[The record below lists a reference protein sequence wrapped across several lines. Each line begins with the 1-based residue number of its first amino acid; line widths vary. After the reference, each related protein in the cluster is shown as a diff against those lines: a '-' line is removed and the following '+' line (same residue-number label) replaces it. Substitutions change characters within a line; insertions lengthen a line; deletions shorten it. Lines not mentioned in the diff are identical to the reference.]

1 MAMAVFSHPQLLLLI
16 PAAIAI
22 MFLAIRKD
30 FVKLKGDRWA
40 FYQKVK
46 IRRRLAIFALR
57 SVVVACLL
65 AALAQPVALRQ
76 ELSSGDPSLTILV
89 DSSRSFDLFDRSVVD
104 KIKEELE
111 GEMPVSIR
119 QIATHDGSAIG
130 DELLATILGSD
141 NLLLVSDGRVTGGRS
156 LGDVMV
162 VASSINSTINSLYL
176 EPVKTDLALKVEGP
190 RITTVGID
198 NEFLVRVDETKPQDS
213 LPVGYNVVVT
223 IDGEKVVDETSSG
236 TNAFKFSRKLDE
248 GYHTIVAQ
256 LNAAD
261 FIQDNNMFYRT
272 VKVEKK
278 PKVLLISK
286 KSSPLEGLFSPLY
299 DLSTAASM
307 SGVDLS
313 GYSAVALNDIPAD
326 ETDSNKLSSF
336 IDDGNG
342 IVVIGGRSSYD
353 RGSYKGTFFE
363 NLLPVNV
370 GSGEEASKKFVN
382 VVLLIDISG
391 STGEGFST
399 TSSATVEE
407 VEKALAIGLVSDLR
421 PEDRVG
427 IVAFNVEPHTVAE
440 LGRLSANRNDLLSR
454 IPRLVYTGS
463 TLVSEGLRG
472 ARQMLAGIDG
482 SKNIVLLSDGKSG
495 SMGEDL
501 VAARYAAEQGMK
513 VYAVGVGEGTN
524 SEHMQAI
531 AKAGNGVYFEPT
543 EAQQLRIIFGSAEAA
558 PTDRMKLEKLNNNH
572 FITRNVKLNARLA
585 GFNQVVPKPNA
596 DVLVATAENRPVIT
610 VWRFGLGRIVSLT
623 TDDGTGWAAELLNRE
638 NSVLVTRTMNWAIGD
653 LGRNKKFDVTAR
665 DTFLGNEFE
674 VEVTADSMP
683 SDARMAFSKVGER
696 LYSSQLEPEKTGWYS
711 FFDATAAANYPL
723 ELLNTGY
730 DPDLAVLVQVT
741 GGQTFRPEQTDEI
754 LQKVKDD
761 SKRLVTRQKS
771 LAWIPLM
778 IALVVFLL
786 DIAVRK
792 LWEGAE
798 NRAT

>member
-1 MAMAVFSHPQLLLLI
+1 MAIFEHPGLLLLI

-22 MFLAIRKD
+22 MFFVIRKD

-46 IRRRLAIFALR
+46 VRRRLVIFTLR
-57 SVVVACLL
+57 SVVVACLI
-65 AALAQPVALRQ
+65 AALAQPVVLKQ

-89 DSSRSFDLFDRSVVD
+89 DSSRSFYLFDRPVAE
-104 KIKEELE
+104 KIKDEL
-111 GEMPVSIR
+111 GDEMPVSIR
-119 QIATHDGSAIG
+119 QIATPDKSAIG
-130 DELLATILGSD
+130 DELLATMLGND
-141 NLLLVSDGRVTGGRS
+141 NLLLVSDGRVTEGRR

-176 EPVKTDLALKVEGP
+176 EPVKADLVLKVEGP

-198 NEFLVRVDETKPQDS
+198 NEFLVRVDETKPPNSGS
-213 LPVGYNVVVT
+213 LGYNVVVT
-223 IDGEKVVDETSSG
+223 LDGEKVVDETSSG
-236 TNAFKFSRKLDE
+236 TNAFRFSRKLDE
-248 GYHTIVAQ
+248 GYHRIEAQ
-256 LNAAD
+256 LNAID
-261 FIQDNNMFYRT
+261 PVQDNNAFYKS

-286 KSSPLEGLFSPLY
+286 GASPLEAVFSPLY
-299 DLSTAASM
+299 DLSIATSM
-307 SGVDLS
+307 SNVDLS
-313 GYSAVALNDIPAD
+313 GYSAVVLNDIPEAEVDAD
-326 ETDSNKLSSF
+326 KLSSF

-342 IVVIGGRSSYD
+342 IVVVGGRSSYD
-353 RGSYKGTFFE
+353 KGSYKGTFFE

-407 VEKALAIGLVSDLR
+407 VEKALALGLVSDLR

-427 IVAFNVEPHTVAE
+427 IIAFNVEPHTVAE
-440 LGRLSANRNDLLSR
+440 LGRLSANRNELLSK

-501 VAARYAAEQGMK
+501 IGARYASELGMK
-513 VYAVGVGEGTN
+513 VYAVGVGGGTN

-558 PTDRMKLEKLNNNH
+558 PTDKMKLEKLNNNH

-623 TDDGTGWAAELLNRE
+623 TDDGSGWAAELVNRE

-653 LGRNKKFDVTAR
+653 LGRNKRFDVTAR
-665 DTFLGNEFE
+665 DTFLGNDFE
-674 VEVTADSMP
+674 VDVTSDSMP
-683 SDARMAFSKVGER
+683 SDARMTFSKVGER
-696 LYSSQLEPEKTGWYS
+696 LYNAQLEPEKTGWHS

-771 LAWIPLM
+771 LAWVPLI

-786 DIAVRK
+786 DIAARK
-792 LWEGAE
+792 IWEGAE
-798 NRAT
+798 NKLR

>member
-1 MAMAVFSHPQLLLLI
+1 MAVFSHPKLMLLI
-16 PAAIAI
+16 PVAVAI

-46 IRRRLAIFALR
+46 VRRRLVIFALR
-57 SVVVACLL
+57 SAVVALL
-65 AALAQPVALRQ
+65 IAALAQPVALRQ

-89 DSSRSFDLFDRSVVD
+89 DRSRSFDLFDRTEAD
-104 KIKEELE
+104 KQKEEL
-111 GEMPVSIR
+111 GDNMPVSIR
-119 QIATHDGSAIG
+119 QIAAPDKSAIG
-130 DELLATILGSD
+130 DELLAAMLGND
-141 NLLLVSDGRVTGGRS
+141 NLLLVSDGRVTSGRS

-198 NEFLVRVDETKPQDS
+198 NEFLVRIDETKPQNS
-213 LPVGYNVVVT
+213 MPLGYNVVVT
-223 IDGEKVVDETSSG
+223 LDGEKVVDETSSG
-236 TNAFKFSRKLDE
+236 TNAFRFSRKLDE
-248 GYHTIVAQ
+248 GYHRIVAQ

-261 FIQDNNMFYRT
+261 FIQDNNIFYKT

-286 KSSPLEGLFSPLY
+286 KNSPLEGLFSPLY
-299 DLSTAASM
+299 DLSIAQSLNEV
-307 SGVDLS
+307 GLS
-313 GYSAVALNDIPAD
+313 GYSAVVLNDMPANEVD
-326 ETDSNKLSSF
+326 ADKLSSF

-342 IVVIGGRSSYD
+342 IVVVGGRSSYD
-353 RGSYKGTFFE
+353 KGSYKGTFLE

-407 VEKALAIGLVSDLR
+407 VEKALALGLVSDLR

-427 IVAFNVEPHTVAE
+427 IVAFNVEPRTVAE
-440 LGRLSANRNDLLSR
+440 LERLSANRNELLSKV
-454 IPRLVYTGS
+454 PRLVYTGS
-463 TLVSEGLRG
+463 TLISEGLRG
-472 ARQMLAGIDG
+472 ARQMLRDVDG

-501 VAARYAAEQGMK
+501 IAARYASELGMK

-531 AKAGNGVYFEPT
+531 AKAGSGVYFEPT

-558 PTDRMKLEKLNNNH
+558 PTDKMKLEKLNNNH

-610 VWRFGLGRIVSLT
+610 VWRFGLGRIVSLA
-623 TDDGTGWAAELLNRE
+623 TDDGSGWAAELLNRE
-638 NSVLVTRTMNWAIGD
+638 NSALVTRTMNWAIGD
-653 LGRNKKFDVTAR
+653 LGRNKRFDVTAR
-665 DTFLGNEFE
+665 DAFLGDEFE
-674 VEVTADSMP
+674 VDVTADSMP
-683 SDARMAFSKVGER
+683 SDARMPFSKTGER
-696 LYSSQLEPEKTGWYS
+696 LYSAQLEADKTGWYS

-723 ELLNTGY
+723 ELLSTGY

-741 GGQTFRPEQTDEI
+741 GGETFRPGQSDEI
-754 LQKVKDD
+754 LQKVRDD

-771 LAWIPLM
+771 LAWIPLI

-786 DIAVRK
+786 DIAIRK

-798 NRAT
+798 NKVA